1 MKLILSDIIIKYIS
15 LKNERGSIVNIKGI
29 AASNGIAIAKAFK
42 LIEPELTVVKSTI
55 ADVEAEINLYKEA
68 LVKTTEELQK
78 IKVKAAQNLSEEEAA
93 VFDAHIN
100 MANDPELLSQTTDKI
115 KAEIGWEP
123 ETMFKEGI
131 KKTIAWYFEHEDW
144 MENVT
149 SGDYQNYYNE
159 MYQEK

>member
-1 MKLILSDIIIKYIS
+1 M
-15 LKNERGSIVNIKGI
+15 NIKGI

-42 LIEPELTVVKSTI
+42 LIEPELTVVKATI
-55 ADVEAEINLYKEA
+55 SDVEAEINLYKEA

-115 KAEIGWEP
+115 KSESVNAAYAFDEVSNMFIMMFESKIGR
-123 ETMFKEGI
+123 
-131 KKTIAWYFEHEDW
+131 AH
-144 MENVT
+144 V
-149 SGDYQNYYNE
+149 
-159 MYQEK
+159 

>member
-1 MKLILSDIIIKYIS
+1 M
-15 LKNERGSIVNIKGI
+15 NIKGI

-42 LIEPELTVVKSTI
+42 LIEPELTVVKATI
-55 ADVEAEINLYKEA
+55 SDVEAEINLYKEA

-115 KAEIGWEP
+115 KSESVNAAYAFDEVSN
-123 ETMFKEGI
+123 MRCQK
-131 KKTIAWYFEHEDW
+131 
-144 MENVT
+144 
-149 SGDYQNYYNE
+149 
-159 MYQEK
+159 

>member
-78 IKVKAAQNLSEEEAA
+78 IKVKAAQNLCVEEAA
-93 VFDAHIN
+93 LFDANIN
-100 MANDPELLSQTTDKI
+100 LANDP
-115 KAEIGWEP
+115 
-123 ETMFKEGI
+123 
-131 KKTIAWYFEHEDW
+131 
-144 MENVT
+144 
-149 SGDYQNYYNE
+149 
-159 MYQEK
+159 

>member
-78 IKVKAAQNLSEEEAA
+78 IKVNRNTEKL
-93 VFDAHIN
+93 FD
-100 MANDPELLSQTTDKI
+100 
-115 KAEIGWEP
+115 
-123 ETMFKEGI
+123 
-131 KKTIAWYFEHEDW
+131 
-144 MENVT
+144 
-149 SGDYQNYYNE
+149 
-159 MYQEK
+159 